1 MFYSGTSIPILIIIF
16 SKSAQLP
23 FFSRSL
29 NATNA
34 PTPISSPLHPPTMV
48 IAGVYLGLIINDTII
63 VLIDNSL

>member
-1 MFYSGTSIPILIIIF
+1 M
-16 SKSAQLP
+16 Q
-23 FFSRSL
+23 RSL